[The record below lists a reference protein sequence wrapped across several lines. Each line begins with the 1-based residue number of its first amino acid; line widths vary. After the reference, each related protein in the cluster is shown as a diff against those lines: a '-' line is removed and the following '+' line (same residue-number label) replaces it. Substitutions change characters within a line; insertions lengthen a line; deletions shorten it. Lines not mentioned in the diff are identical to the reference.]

1 MDDPRLQS
9 GIHSGTYLEDWI
21 HTSYSRI
28 LKCCLCTGLASSEAD
43 DIAQDIWLWLLREGS
58 LDREISMSWLAAVA
72 RNFILRYRRRKY
84 RRSTL
89 EECWP
94 DPEPRTQEVL
104 RELEVEDLLDRVAA
118 ALPETERRMLVLIR
132 SGHSLAESARLLG
145 VPRGSR
151 GYYQSRLVAC
161 ARREL
166 ARKGGSTSRRTGCQ
180 SPGSHLH
187 GRKVT
192 KVKGSR
198 WGEAPA
204 AGAPAGGSA
213 KGPRPPASSLAARI
227 APAAR
232 ASSLDHLGR
241 LRAPRTEASRRQSC
255 RAAQTTERL
264 RRLFQGVGSG
274 LGGLSVLCAAASR
287 DTDGADDSAVHE

>member
-9 GIHSGTYLEDWI
+9 GINSGTYLEDWI

-28 LKCCLCTGLASSEAD
+28 LKCCLCAGLASSEAD

-58 LDREISMSWLAAVA
+58 LVREVSVPWLAAVS
-72 RNFILRYRRRKY
+72 RNFILRYQRRKY

-89 EECWP
+89 EECSL
-94 DPEPRTQEVL
+94 DACPEPRTQEVL

-151 GYYQSRLVAC
+151 GYYQRRLVAC

-166 ARKGGSTSRRTGCQ
+166 ARR
-180 SPGSHLH
+180 
-187 GRKVT
+187 
-192 KVKGSR
+192 
-198 WGEAPA
+198 
-204 AGAPAGGSA
+204 GGSA
-213 KGPRPPASSLAARI
+213 SPADYLSKSRATPPRQKG
-227 APAAR
+227 
-232 ASSLDHLGR
+232 H
-241 LRAPRTEASRRQSC
+241 
-255 RAAQTTERL
+255 
-264 RRLFQGVGSG
+264 
-274 LGGLSVLCAAASR
+274 
-287 DTDGADDSAVHE
+287 